1 MSKAAKHIT
10 DLREKIRYHDR
21 LYYSE
26 SQPEISDL
34 EYDRLVEELQQ
45 LETDNPSLITPDSPT
60 QRVSGEAIDSLEFVR
75 HRIPMLSIG
84 NTYNTRDLK
93 AWGARTKKHIQ
104 ETGDQDPV
112 RWVLELKIDGVAASL
127 VYDSGVLTRMQ
138 REEME

>member
-60 QRVSGEAIDSLEFVR
+60 QRVSGEAIDSLESVPIAFRCYPSVT
-75 HRIPMLSIG
+75 HTTHEI
-84 NTYNTRDLK
+84 
-93 AWGARTKKHIQ
+93 
-104 ETGDQDPV
+104 
-112 RWVLELKIDGVAASL
+112 
-127 VYDSGVLTRMQ
+127 
-138 REEME
+138 